1 MRVRR
6 TGRRRVQIE
15 RGSSDC
21 LVVHGTG
28 NQDLAEPEL
37 LADPQGLSQH
47 LRGVAAASMAGHDVV
62 ADVAAFVP
70 QGRGQRTTTRYRDTP
85 IARERCGGA
94 RHEAGEIGRRLLE
107 PIGGQPF
114 LDRGLGLTS
123 QLGGPDPGGWRN
135 EVRHAMSMTAA
146 SRGVEDAVQVAGI
159 LLPAGTQ
166 PRLPQGVGISSPHR
180 SPSRTGPW
188 ISGLSASPFGT
199 PHEGPMLR
207 KRLVDHE

>member
-1 MRVRR
+1 LLSAADRSFVALMWPLRLRLSAAHGSPSVGLRWL
-6 TGRRRVQIE
+6 GRPIAPRE
-15 RGSSDC
+15 SLDPETNRGSTPHERNGC
-21 LVVHGTG
+21 L
-28 NQDLAEPEL
+28 A
-37 LADPQGLSQH
+37 
-47 LRGVAAASMAGHDVV
+47 
-62 ADVAAFVP
+62 
-70 QGRGQRTTTRYRDTP
+70 GQRSDQ
-85 IARERCGGA
+85 E
-94 RHEAGEIGRRLLE
+94 HRRLLE

-123 QLGGPDPGGWRN
+123 QLGVPDPGGRRN

-146 SRGVEDAVQVAGI
+146 SRGVEDAAQVAGI

-166 PRLPQGVGISSPHR
+166 PRLPQGGGTSSPHR

-199 PHEGPMLR
+199 PMRGPMLR